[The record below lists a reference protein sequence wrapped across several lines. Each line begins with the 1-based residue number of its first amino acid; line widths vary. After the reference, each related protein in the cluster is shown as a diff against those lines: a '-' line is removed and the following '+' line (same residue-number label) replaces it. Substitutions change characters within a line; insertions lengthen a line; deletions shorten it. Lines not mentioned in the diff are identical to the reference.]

1 MKLKIAILLILS
13 VINCKAQGFTKKE
26 PMDTFDIEK
35 FDKNKNHRKEYADT
49 LYNGTIIKQRERK
62 REYIETIKYKDKHI
76 EDFNSYHKNGKL
88 KIQGYF
94 LENDFYKGI
103 WKEYD
108 EQGNLIKETDYDKGF
123 DYTWEDLLKLL
134 KKREVDIKDTGN
146 TTIRKDEGEWWVYYV
161 EGLYIYNIRIDGKT
175 GKILLDD
182 KDLFEEGS

>member
-13 VINCKAQGFTKKE
+13 VINCKSQDFPKKE
-26 PMDTFDIEK
+26 PMAVFDIETFEK
-35 FDKNKNHRKEYADT
+35 HKIDNEYNFILKDSTTVRQLEWEYEYEEIRKKKTSYFE
-49 LYNGTIIKQRERK
+49 I
-62 REYIETIKYKDKHI
+62 YK
-76 EDFNSYHKNGKL
+76 S
-88 KIQGYF
+88 
-94 LENDFYKGI
+94 FYKSGELKMLVERLPNRFVKYI
-103 WKEYD
+103 KEYD

-134 KKREVDIKDTGN
+134 KKREVDIKDTDN

-161 EGLYIYNIRIDGKT
+161 KGLYIYNIRIDGKT